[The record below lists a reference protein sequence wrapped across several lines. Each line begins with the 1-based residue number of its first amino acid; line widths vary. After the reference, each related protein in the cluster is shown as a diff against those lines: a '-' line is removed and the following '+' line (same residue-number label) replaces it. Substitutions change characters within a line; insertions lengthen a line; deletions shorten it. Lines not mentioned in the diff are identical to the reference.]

1 MEHHPYPGA
10 VRRAVLLALLA
21 PLQGFYA
28 QQIDDNGN
36 GLSDVWEAAHGSTL
50 VPGVDQDGDGFTNLQ
65 ESYCGTD
72 PANSAS
78 YPFIREMRLGNPD
91 RITNVWPT
99 VAGVRYRTLV
109 STDMLAWQPVGTPVT
124 GTGSDVT
131 QVLEMSATILTGD
144 ANFSKWN
151 LTGGLST
158 LKQYAASGSPAPAV
172 TAKTSILKVA
182 QSIPDANNFG
192 EYTRGWIVPT
202 ETGNHTFW
210 IAGDDACEFW
220 LSTDD
225 SAANKRLVASAE
237 SWTRPGQWDLLPS
250 QKSAGIP
257 LQAGVPYYFE
267 LFHKE
272 YAGGDHVE
280 VAWTRPGKPVNTRET
295 VGREHLSSS
304 SRTLAGIEAGAAGM
318 FFRLVVS
325 QMDSDGDG
333 VSDFEEMMLGLD
345 PANPTTTPRLAD
357 LEASRRSLASPSTVN
372 VGVATA
378 RGYEDG
384 GQAAE
389 FVVFRTGG
397 IGPITVPYTISGSAL
412 AGVDFVPLAGTVS
425 FPAGARSVKIPVVPL
440 ADQEIEPAE
449 SVTLTLSPGTGYS
462 LGSPL
467 VASVTID
474 DAPDVLHVARLRA
487 VPGMSS
493 GGSGTAAVRRGG
505 NSLGSTVSLS
515 FGGLGSEEVSAEIF
529 HSPDGTGGPT
539 VFTFPSDQVQGA
551 EWDFS
556 PAGSLS
562 RGQILAALVSGELWV
577 RINTTGAAGAEISG
591 QLLATPAW
599 QTAPVIPQAPPAP
612 TIATDTAEAAR
623 FLTQASFG
631 PTETSLAEL
640 TGNSYAQ
647 WIASQLA
654 LPPTLHQPGYIARRD
669 QLLARNQ
676 SDGWQGPRNEVWWQR
691 ALTAP
696 DQLRQRMAFA
706 LSQIFVISQFGALDA
721 SHEEVTL
728 YYDMLL
734 ENSFGSYRDLLEEV
748 TLSPVMGTYLSMIRN
763 RKPDPLTGHE
773 PDENY
778 AREIMQLLSVGLS
791 ETHIDGSLKLDA
803 EGMPVPTYTQDDTV
817 GLAHIFTGW
826 GPHYDPANP
835 PRWENG
841 DTPTPRD
848 WFRYG
853 SDRKNPMTLYAPEH
867 DTSERVILGG
877 NVIPAG
883 TDGKQRL
890 GQALDV
896 IFNHP
901 NVGPFMAKHLIQKFV
916 TSNPSPGY
924 IARVAA
930 AFNDDGTGARGN
942 LGATLKAV
950 LLDYEAR
957 DPVPRAGFSYGKSS
971 EPLLRMA
978 RMFRAVPGILP
989 RSEFGDPNY
998 YFNTQYSLP
1007 EQAPLLSPSVFN
1019 FFQPGYS
1026 NPGQVARNGLLSPE
1040 FQIFGETNALRQANQ
1055 IFGALHWGVWTSE
1068 RNASGDNHRFR
1079 FDFTALV
1086 AILDTPGITR
1096 PEAQGLLL
1104 DHLDGRLLF
1113 GRMSTELRAEIL
1125 AAYASLPAWFD
1136 TTPDRQ
1142 KSRVQMALYLILN
1155 SPEFFVQ
1162 R

>member
-1 MEHHPYPGA
+1 
-10 VRRAVLLALLA
+10 LATLHGLH
-21 PLQGFYA
+21 A

-50 VPGVDQDGDGFTNLQ
+50 LPDVDQDADGFTNLQ
-65 ESYCGTD
+65 EAACGTD

-78 YPFIREMRLGNPD
+78 YPFIREVRPGSPD
-91 RITNVWPT
+91 LITNIWPT
-99 VAGVRYRTLV
+99 VAGIRYRTLV
-109 STDMLAWQPVGTPVT
+109 SADMIAWQPVGMPVA
-124 GTGSDVT
+124 GTGSDVV

-144 ANFSKWN
+144 ADFSKWN

-158 LKQYAASGSPAPAV
+158 LKQYAASGSPAPGF
-172 TAKTSILKVA
+172 TSKSSVLKVV
-182 QSIPDANNFG
+182 QSAPDANSFG
-192 EYTRGWIVPT
+192 EYSRGWIVPT
-202 ETGNHTFW
+202 ETGIHTFW
-210 IAGDDACEFW
+210 IAGDDNCEFW

-225 SAANKRLVASAE
+225 SPANKRLVASVDG
-237 SWTRPGQWDLLPS
+237 WTSSGQWDRYLS
-250 QKSAGIP
+250 QKSAEIS
-257 LQAGVPYYFE
+257 LQAGVPYFFE

-272 YAGGDHVE
+272 YNGGDHVE
-280 VAWTRPGKPVNTRET
+280 VAWTRPGKPVGTRET
-295 VGREHLSSS
+295 IGSEHLSSS
-304 SRTLAGIEAGAAGM
+304 SSNLAEIAATAKRL
-318 FFRLVVS
+318 FFRLEAS

-333 VSDFEEMMLGLD
+333 VSDYEEMMLGLD
-345 PANPTTTPRLAD
+345 PAISTTTPRLAD
-357 LEASRRSLASPSTVN
+357 LEAARRSLASPSTVN

-378 RGYEDG
+378 RGYEDN

-397 IGPITVPYTISGSAL
+397 IGPITVPFSISGSAV
-412 AGVDFVPLAGTVS
+412 AGVDFAPLAGTVS
-425 FPAGARSVKIPVVPL
+425 FPAGARSVKIRVVPL
-440 ADQEIEPAE
+440 VDSEIEPAE
-449 SVTLTLSPGTGYS
+449 SVSLTLSPGTGFV

-467 VASVTID
+467 EASVTID
-474 DAPDVLHVARLRA
+474 DAPDVLHVARLRTA
-487 VPGMSS
+487 PGLSS
-493 GGSGTAAVRRGG
+493 GGSGTAAVRRDG
-505 NSLGSTVSLS
+505 NSLGSVVSLS

-529 HSPDGTGGPT
+529 HSLNGVGGPT
-539 VFTFPSDQVQGA
+539 VFTFPSDQVQGV

-556 PAGSLS
+556 PAGGLS
-562 RGQILAALVSGELWV
+562 RGQILAALASGELWV
-577 RINTTGAAGAEISG
+577 RINTTGAGGAEIIG

-599 QTAPVIPQAPPAP
+599 QTPPVIPPAP
-612 TIATDTAEAAR
+612 TAPAIATDIRETAR
-623 FLTQASFG
+623 FLTQATFG
-631 PTETSLAEL
+631 PTESSLAAL
-640 TGNSYAQ
+640 NGNLYAG
-647 WIASQLA
+647 WIDAQLA
-654 LPPTLHQPGYIARRD
+654 LPPTLHRPGYIARRD
-669 QLLARNQ
+669 QLLARDDD
-676 SDGWQGPRNEVWWQR
+676 DGWQGPRIEIWWQR

-706 LSQIFVISQFGALDA
+706 LSQIFVISQFGALDGN
-721 SHEEVTL
+721 HEEVTL

-734 ENSFGSYRDLLEEV
+734 ENSFGNYRDLLENV

-778 AREIMQLLSVGLS
+778 AREIMQLMSVGLS

-803 EGMPVPTYTQDDTV
+803 VGMPVPTYTQDDTV

-835 PRWENG
+835 PQWDDG
-841 DTPTPRD
+841 STPSPGD

-853 SDRKNPMTLYAPEH
+853 WDRKNPMTLYAPEH
-867 DTSERVILGG
+867 DTTERTILGG

-883 TDGKQRL
+883 TDGRQRL
-890 GQALDV
+890 EQALDV
-896 IFNHP
+896 ISNHP

-930 AFNDDGTGARGN
+930 VFNDDGTGVRGN

-957 DPVPRAGFSYGKSS
+957 DPAPRVSFSYGKSS
-971 EPLLRMA
+971 EPLLRTA
-978 RMFRAVPGILP
+978 RVFRAIPGILP
-989 RSEFGDPNY
+989 RSEFSDPNY

-1026 NPGQVARNGLLSPE
+1026 NPGQVARKGLLSPE
-1040 FQIFGETNALRQANQ
+1040 FQIFGETNALRQANET
-1055 IFGALHWGVWTSE
+1055 FGAVHWGVWTRE
-1068 RNASGDNHRFR
+1068 QDANGDNHIFR
-1079 FDFTALV
+1079 FDFTDLV
-1086 AILDTPGITR
+1086 AILNSPGGQIV
-1096 PEAQGLLL
+1096 AQNLLL
-1104 DHLDGRLLF
+1104 DHLNGRLLF
-1113 GRMSTELRAEIL
+1113 GTMSAELRAEIL
-1125 AAYASLPAWFD
+1125 AAYAALPGWFG
-1136 TTPDRQ
+1136 TTTERQ
-1142 KSRVQMALYLILN
+1142 ESRVEMALYLILN